1 MSTTRHTTRS
11 DPATG
16 EREKS
21 GFAVGV
27 IIFAVA
33 LMVIQGFMQ
42 AFQGIVALADDS
54 FYNVDP
60 KYTFDLDVTAWGWIH
75 VILGGLAVA
84 AGLFLM
90 TGAVWARA
98 VAVVLASAAIL
109 ANFLWMPYYPVWSLT
124 LIAFDVAVIWAVTL
138 HGRDMVEELEE

>member
-27 IIFAVA
+27 IVFAVA

-42 AFQGIVALADDS
+42 AFQGVVALADDS
-54 FYNVDP
+54 FYVVGEE
-60 KYTFDLDVTAWGWIH
+60 YIFEFDVTSWGWIH
-75 VILGGLAVA
+75 VILGRRRRWPARPVPDDGRRLGTRRRRRPGVRSASWRTSC
-84 AGLFLM
+84 GCP
-90 TGAVWARA
+90 TTRCGA
-98 VAVVLASAAIL
+98 
-109 ANFLWMPYYPVWSLT
+109 
-124 LIAFDVAVIWAVTL
+124 
-138 HGRDMVEELEE
+138 